1 MGAPQIGALMNNM
14 HAWNHCRQSSKAIFL
29 FARYYADY
37 ANEHTPSGEQL
48 PNTHLKERSF
58 FSVAA
63 SETGGKHT

>member
-37 ANEHTPSGEQL
+37 ANEHMPSG
-48 PNTHLKERSF
+48 ERSF

-63 SETGGKHT
+63 SEAGGKHT